1 MSRELLDHDDFSGVT
16 TYHDYDHD
24 TKTTIITSEQDVSG
38 ITDLNKAQQNEG
50 FDKRKDMW
58 HAASIPIVVQ
68 MEWMT
73 KFGVDLMNEDHMPAV
88 KRLLNSNE
96 YSHLRRNNFVL

>member
-1 MSRELLDHDDFSGVT
+1 MRLMDIDPFT
-16 TYHDYDHD
+16 KIKTFHDYDETTD
-24 TKTTIITSEQDVSG
+24 TTFIHTEQDTTDV
-38 ITDLNKAQQNEG
+38 TDLNKAQQNEG

-73 KFGVDLMNEDHMPAV
+73 KYGVDLMNKDHMPGV
-88 KRLLNSNE
+88 KRLLNSSD
-96 YSHLRRNNFVL
+96 YAHLRRNNFVL

>member
-1 MSRELLDHDDFSGVT
+1 MRLLDVDPLTKIRTF
-16 TYHDYDHD
+16 HDYDEATD
-24 TKTTIITSEQDVSG
+24 TTIIHTEQDTSD
-38 ITDLNKAQQNEG
+38 ITDLNKAQQNDG

-73 KFGVDLMNEDHMPAV
+73 KFGVDLMNKDHMQGV
-88 KRLLNSNE
+88 KRLLNSSE

>member
-1 MSRELLDHDDFSGVT
+1 MSRDLLDHDVMTGIS

-24 TKTTIITSEQDVSG
+24 TDTTFITTEQDCSD
-38 ITDLNKAQQNEG
+38 ITDINKAQQNEG
-50 FDKRKDMW
+50 FDKTKDMW

-73 KFGVDLMNEDHMPAV
+73 RYGVDLMNKDHMDGV

-96 YSHLRRNNFVL
+96 YMHLRRNNFVL